1 MLSCKLPFYVFSF
14 FVFFLFS
21 HRNVYAQ
28 SDTTRQTR
36 SALIL
41 PLVLRSIETDW
52 SFGLAGSFTFRL
64 NREDTTTRTSNLQTL
79 ALYSIRQQ
87 FVSVV
92 NGATYFPRE
101 RYILNHQLSYSYF
114 PDKFWGLGKT
124 SPDSNEE
131 RYIFRQYYVYLH
143 LQRLL
148 GRKLFAGLIYEY
160 QRLLEIDYQAG
171 GLFDRQNVA
180 GRYSYQVS
188 GLGASL
194 TYDTRNNAFAS
205 DQGTLMQV
213 SFNNFMPWLGSGFRY
228 TNFVVDLRKFIPLN
242 RRQVLAL
249 QTYGYF
255 TAGQVPLRSLATL
268 GGATNMRG
276 YYDGRYRDK
285 NQLVLQGE
293 YRVPLFWRLGA
304 VVFANVGNVGSRLSE
319 LNFEAVKYS
328 YGGGLRLALNKAER
342 LNIRVDYGIGRGTS
356 KGFYFQLGE
365 AF

>member
-1 MLSCKLPFYVFSF
+1 MAFI
-14 FVFFLFS
+14 LFS
-21 HRNVYAQ
+21 YRSIQ
-28 SDTTRQTR
+28 GQPDTTRSHR

-52 SFGLAGSFTFRL
+52 SFGVAGSFTFRL
-64 NREDTTTRTSNLQTL
+64 SKADTLTRTSNLQTL
-79 ALYSIRQQ
+79 ALYSVRRQ
-87 FVSVV
+87 FVTVI
-92 NGATYFPRE
+92 NGATYFPGE

-114 PDKFWGLGKT
+114 PDKFWGLGKQA
-124 SPDSNEE
+124 PDSNEE
-131 RYIFRQYYVYLH
+131 NYIFRQYYVYLH

-148 GRKLFAGLIYEY
+148 GRKLFAGVLYEY
-160 QRLLEIDYQAG
+160 QRLLEIDYLAG
-171 GLFDRQNVA
+171 GLFDQQDVT
-180 GRYSYQVS
+180 GRYSYAVS
-188 GLGASL
+188 GLGMSL

-205 DQGTLMQV
+205 DRGTLMQF
-213 SFNNFMPWLGSGFRY
+213 SFNNFVPLLGSDFRY
-228 TNFVVDLRKFIPLN
+228 TNYVIDLRKFIPFY

-249 QTYGYF
+249 QAYGYF

-285 NQLVLQGE
+285 NQLVFQGE

-304 VVFANVGNVGSRLSE
+304 VVFANAGNVGSRLSE
-319 LNFEAVKYS
+319 LNLQDVKYS
-328 YGGGLRLALNKAER
+328 YGGGLRLALNKTER

-356 KGFYFQLGE
+356 RGFYFQLGE